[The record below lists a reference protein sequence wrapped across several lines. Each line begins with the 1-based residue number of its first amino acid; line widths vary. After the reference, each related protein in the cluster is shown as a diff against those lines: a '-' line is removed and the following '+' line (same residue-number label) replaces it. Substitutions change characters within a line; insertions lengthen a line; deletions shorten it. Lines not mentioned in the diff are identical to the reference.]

1 MGSCDCM
8 REFCCCLVRV
18 VRWIPVVFVS
28 SVIVWASYAY
38 LFELCF
44 FHLYVEKDA
53 KVRAGLYGIVFIILM
68 LLFVASYARTIFMP
82 VGFPPRKFYFTR
94 EWQDEIKA
102 SRDESTTQMIINRFV
117 HLQGIPVRNRN
128 YDGGY
133 RYCVKCSCVKP
144 DRAHHCSVCGQCV
157 LKFDHH
163 CPWVNTCVN
172 FYNYKFF
179 ILFLGYGFTLC
190 IFGMATNLET
200 VINFFEYTPHKTI
213 SSIQLGILFLLSAV
227 FSISLAALFFY
238 HLYLTARNR
247 TTFESFRSP
256 MLENGREDKHFFNL
270 GVRRNYREIF
280 GESPWQWFLPTW
292 TSLGEGCIYPERG
305 QREACPVSWEGNG
318 ITFHER
324 SAFGERYSLLRTV
337 DEDDD
342 LLGDDSDVEVFSAT
356 ELV

>member
-1 MGSCDCM
+1 MGQH
-8 REFCCCLVRV
+8 
-18 VRWIPVVFVS
+18 
-28 SVIVWASYAY
+28 
-38 LFELCF
+38 LCQ
-44 FHLYVEKDA
+44 
-53 KVRAGLYGIVFIILM
+53 
-68 LLFVASYARTIFMP
+68 LL
-82 VGFPPRKFYFTR
+82 
-94 EWQDEIKA
+94 Q
-102 SRDESTTQMIINRFV
+102 
-117 HLQGIPVRNRN
+117 L
-128 YDGGY
+128 
-133 RYCVKCSCVKP
+133 
-144 DRAHHCSVCGQCV
+144 
-157 LKFDHH
+157 
-163 CPWVNTCVN
+163 
-172 FYNYKFF
+172 
-179 ILFLGYGFTLC
+179 
-190 IFGMATNLET
+190 
-200 VINFFEYTPHKTI
+200 PHKTI

-292 TSLGEGCIYPERG
+292 TSLGEGCIYPERETNLPNLLFST
-305 QREACPVSWEGNG
+305 QKLSSLTRRMVTLYNISYRLCLLFHALPWEGNG